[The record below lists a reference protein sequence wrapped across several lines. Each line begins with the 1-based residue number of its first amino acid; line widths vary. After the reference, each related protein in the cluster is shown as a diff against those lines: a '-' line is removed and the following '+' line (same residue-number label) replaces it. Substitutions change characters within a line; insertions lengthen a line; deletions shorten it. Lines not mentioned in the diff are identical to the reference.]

1 MTTTSYIL
9 SAFIRFNE
17 IQNNNEKRRIQPST
31 KSLKG
36 CIKAITS
43 PTQTSN
49 NIICHKRVA
58 FTRFCTCV
66 RNARKYKIYWPD
78 YRKERPVVSRLVQK
92 LARGL
97 KNNCSRTKKKR
108 CSRTKKIVRA
118 LKKLFA
124 NWKKLLA
131 N

>member
-97 KNNCSRTKKKR
+97 KKNCSLTKKKMRANWKNCSRTKK
-108 CSRTKKIVRA
+108 TVLA

-124 NWKKLLA
+124 H
-131 N
+131 